1 MIITRCKREEIDY
14 KSAARNSAFRLVRRR
29 GKVRMV
35 FGSQESC
42 KNIWESWVLYEN
54 EGAHALRQFLCSKR
68 AEELSLGGGIIL
80 SRLVRPLSRPLAT
93 SGGRKF

>member
-14 KSAARNSAFRLVRRR
+14 KSVARNSAFRLVRRR

-35 FGSQESC
+35 FGSQRSC

-68 AEELSLGGGIIL
+68 GTFTWRWNNSVSPRPTALSSVGYEWW
-80 SRLVRPLSRPLAT
+80 A
-93 SGGRKF
+93 